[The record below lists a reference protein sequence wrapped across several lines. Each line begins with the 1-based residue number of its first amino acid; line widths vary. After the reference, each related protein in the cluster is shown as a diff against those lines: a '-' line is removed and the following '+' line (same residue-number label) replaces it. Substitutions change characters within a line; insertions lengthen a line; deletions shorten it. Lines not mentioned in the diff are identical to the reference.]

1 MISLPN
7 SPSPIGRSIGS
18 ISRSST
24 AFPKTANGWH
34 SKPGGKVGSRGSIIM
49 SFFGAVFLSLTL
61 MWQRHV
67 WGPVLILPF
76 LIFAMIGSA
85 ALYVLRQSGGG
96 NALSDRAKRTLVWSS
111 TGEGIGIFIAI
122 NIVMNLHRPEW
133 RLPAMAL
140 VVGLHFLPIAYGA
153 AFRAFYILG
162 AALIVVALIGF
173 AAPTPLGGYIAGIV
187 AAMCL
192 WTASLL
198 GVLRDWRMIPIDK
211 LAM

>member
-1 MISLPN
+1 M
-7 SPSPIGRSIGS
+7 
-18 ISRSST
+18 
-24 AFPKTANGWH
+24 
-34 SKPGGKVGSRGSIIM
+34 GSRGSIIM
-49 SFFGAVFLSLTL
+49 SFFGAVFVSLTL

-76 LIFAMIGSA
+76 LIFAAIGSA
-85 ALYVLRQSGGG
+85 ALYVLRRSGGG
-96 NALSDRAKRTLVWSS
+96 NALSDGAKRTLIWAS

-162 AALIVVALIGF
+162 AALIVAALIGF
-173 AAPTPLGGYIAGIV
+173 AAPPPLGGYLAGIA

-192 WTASLL
+192 WTASLA
-198 GVLRDWRMIPIDK
+198 GVLRDWRMIPPEK
-211 LAM
+211 LAV

>member
-1 MISLPN
+1 M
-7 SPSPIGRSIGS
+7 
-18 ISRSST
+18 SRSST
-24 AFPKTANGWH
+24 AFPKTANRWH
-34 SKPGGKVGSRGSIIM
+34 AKQGEKVGSRGSIIM

-76 LIFAMIGSA
+76 LIFAVIGSA

-96 NALSDRAKRTLVWSS
+96 NALSDRAKRALVWSS

-133 RLPAMAL
+133 RLPAIAL

-198 GVLRDWRMIPIDK
+198 GVLRDWRIIPTEK

>member
-1 MISLPN
+1 
-7 SPSPIGRSIGS
+7 
-18 ISRSST
+18 
-24 AFPKTANGWH
+24 
-34 SKPGGKVGSRGSIIM
+34 
-49 SFFGAVFLSLTL
+49 
-61 MWQRHV
+61 
-67 WGPVLILPF
+67 
-76 LIFAMIGSA
+76 
-85 ALYVLRQSGGG
+85 
-96 NALSDRAKRTLVWSS
+96 
-111 TGEGIGIFIAI
+111 
-122 NIVMNLHRPEW
+122 MNLHRPEW

-173 AAPTPLGGYIAGIV
+173 ATPTPLGGYIAGIV

-198 GVLRDWRMIPIDK
+198 GVLRDWRMIPTEK